1 MDWASV
7 FLPSAPIM
15 ELLVRGTVTFLVL
28 ILLLRLVGQRE
39 AGGLG
44 MTDLLVVVLVADA
57 ASAGLTGDSESIG
70 DGLIL
75 VGTILIWSVLLDAV
89 TYRWPT
95 VGRVIKA
102 GAEPLIRDGELNRR
116 VMRRELMNR
125 DEVLSQLR
133 LHGLTHESEV
143 HRAYVEPNGMV
154 SVIPRQDGQDAED
167 EETEG
172 PPAPP
177 IR

>member
-1 MDWASV
+1 MDWGSV
-7 FLPSAPIM
+7 FLPTAPVA
-15 ELLVRGTVTFLVL
+15 ELLVRGTVTFLAL

-39 AGGLG
+39 SGGLG

-57 ASAGLTGDSESIG
+57 ASAGLTGNSETIG
-70 DGLIL
+70 DGLML
-75 VGTILIWSVLLDAV
+75 VGTILGWSVVLDAV
-89 TYRWPT
+89 TYRWPK

-133 LHGLTHESEV
+133 LHGLTDESEV
-143 HRAYVEPNGMV
+143 HRAYVEPNGMIR
-154 SVIPRQDGQDAED
+154 VIPRQDAEE

-172 PPAPP
+172 PPPP
-177 IR
+177 PPSTL